1 METQTPEVK
10 KTIFSGIQPS
20 GSLTIG
26 NYIGALRNFT
36 LLQDD
41 YNCIYCVVD
50 MHAITVRQDPA
61 QLRRRCL
68 EVAAT
73 YIACGLDPK
82 KNIIYCQSH
91 VSGHAELAWI
101 LNCFTYMGELSRM
114 TQYKDKCAK
123 HADNINAGL
132 FDYPVLMAA
141 DILLYQADLVPIGA
155 DQKQHLELTRNIA
168 QRFNSIY
175 GDVFTVPEGYFG
187 KIGSRI
193 MSLQE
198 PTRKMSKS
206 DPDDCYIA
214 ILDPED
220 AIRRKIKRAVT
231 DSDGEIRYDPENKP
245 GVSNLLSIIA
255 AMSNQDIASIVN
267 DLQGQ
272 GYGAL
277 KSRCTEVVLDT
288 LRPIQAEHARL
299 MADKGYLQSILDENA
314 QRANYLAQKT
324 LRKIQKKVGFAARQ
338 GKSPAPRTARLARR
352 GVGRHEAWP
361 GVFRRG
367 RAKALHPGLRALRA
381 GA

>member
-1 METQTPEVK
+1 MEQQIQK
-10 KTIFSGIQPS
+10 QRIFSGIQPT
-20 GSLTIG
+20 GNLTLG
-26 NYIGALRNFT
+26 NYIGALRNFS
-36 LLQDD
+36 LLQDQYD
-41 YNCIYCVVD
+41 CLYSIVD
-50 MHAITVRQDPA
+50 LHALTVRQNPTE
-61 QLRRRCL
+61 LRKACL
-68 EVAAT
+68 RTMALFLAS
-73 YIACGLDPK
+73 GLDPE
-82 KNIIYCQSH
+82 KNIIYFQSQ
-91 VSGHAELAWI
+91 VAQHAELSWV

-255 AMSNQDIASIVN
+255 AMSGQEIDSVVS

-277 KSRCTEVVLDT
+277 KNRCTEVVLDT

-338 GKSPAPRTARLARR
+338 G
-352 GVGRHEAWP
+352 
-361 GVFRRG
+361 
-367 RAKALHPGLRALRA
+367 
-381 GA
+381 

>member
-1 METQTPEVK
+1 METNTPEVK

-91 VSGHAELAWI
+91 V
-101 LNCFTYMGELSRM
+101 
-114 TQYKDKCAK
+114 K

-187 KIGSRI
+187 KVGSRI

-255 AMSNQDIASIVN
+255 AMSGQEIDSVVS

-277 KSRCTEVVLDT
+277 KNRCTEVVLDT
-288 LRPIQAEHARL
+288 LLPIQAEHARL

-314 QRANYLAQKT
+314 QRANHLAQKT
-324 LRKIQKKVGFAARQ
+324 LRKIQKKVGFAAR
-338 GKSPAPRTARLARR
+338 G
-352 GVGRHEAWP
+352 
-361 GVFRRG
+361 
-367 RAKALHPGLRALRA
+367 
-381 GA
+381 

>member
-1 METQTPEVK
+1 METNTPEVK

-50 MHAITVRQDPA
+50 MHAITVRAGSRPA
-61 QLRRRCL
+61 APPLSGSGRHLHRLWSGSQEKHHLLPKPCQRPRR
-68 EVAAT
+68 A
-73 YIACGLDPK
+73 GLDP
-82 KNIIYCQSH
+82 
-91 VSGHAELAWI
+91 ELLHLYGRAFPHDPVQGQVRQA
-101 LNCFTYMGELSRM
+101 CG
-114 TQYKDKCAK
+114 Q
-123 HADNINAGL
+123 HNAGL

-187 KIGSRI
+187 KVGSRI

-220 AIRRKIKRAVT
+220 AIRRKIKR
-231 DSDGEIRYDPENKP
+231 GRHRQRRRDP
-245 GVSNLLSIIA
+245 LR
-255 AMSNQDIASIVN
+255 
-267 DLQGQ
+267 
-272 GYGAL
+272 
-277 KSRCTEVVLDT
+277 SRK
-288 LRPIQAEHARL
+288 Q
-299 MADKGYLQSILDENA
+299 
-314 QRANYLAQKT
+314 
-324 LRKIQKKVGFAARQ
+324 
-338 GKSPAPRTARLARR
+338 ARR
-352 GVGRHEAWP
+352 EQPAFHHRRHERS
-361 GVFRRG
+361 GDRFRGQRPAG
-367 RAKALHPGLRALRA
+367 TGLRRFEEPLH
-381 GA
+381 

>member
-1 METQTPEVK
+1 METNTPEVK

-187 KIGSRI
+187 KVGSRI

-206 DPDDCYIA
+206 DPEETYIA
-214 ILDPED
+214 LLDPPD
-220 AIRRKIKRAVT
+220 VIRRKVKRAVT
-231 DSDGEIRYDPENKP
+231 DSDAEIRFDPENKP

-255 AMSNQDIASIVN
+255 ALSNQTPQQAADELA
-267 DLQGQ
+267 GQ
-272 GYGAL
+272 GYGQLKERVADCVIAAL
-277 KSRCTEVVLDT
+277 EPLQS
-288 LRPIQAEHARL
+288 EHKRL
-299 MADKGYLQSILDENA
+299 MADKAYLQSVLDENA
-314 QRANYLAQKT
+314 QIADRMAQRT
-324 LRKIQKKVGFAARQ
+324 LRKVKHKIGFAEH
-338 GKSPAPRTARLARR
+338 GKQ
-352 GVGRHEAWP
+352 
-361 GVFRRG
+361 
-367 RAKALHPGLRALRA
+367 
-381 GA
+381 